1 MKKNSI
7 KAVTFDL
14 WETLLFERDGSNLQR
29 TLARCRN
36 LAGALTNL
44 GIQTSP
50 EQVDVALKGMISSI
64 LKVWEKDKDVSHLDQ
79 LRLIVEAVS
88 HGTVVIKD
96 EWIDELSIAYVSP
109 IFEVRPYLNPDAR
122 DALESLQR
130 RRKSMA
136 LICNT
141 GLTPGIVL
149 RKLLAEEGV
158 AEYFDLMLFSDE
170 VGIRKPD
177 PAIFHLVASRLK
189 MEPTEIVHVGD
200 NLKTDVWGARK
211 AGFKA
216 IHFRC
221 EEGHDKIA
229 EADPNSLV
237 SISRRLGGLEAEQ
250 IFADKTVS
258 SLTDVSRVIEG
269 LELAIDKN

>member
-1 MKKNSI
+1 MQKNSI

-36 LAGALTNL
+36 LAAALTNL

-50 EQVDVALKGMISSI
+50 EQVDLALKGTISSI

-88 HGTVVIKD
+88 HGAAVIKD
-96 EWIDELSIAYVSP
+96 EWVDELSTAYVSP

-122 DALESLQR
+122 NVLASLR
-130 RRKSMA
+130 RRSKSIA

-141 GLTPGIVL
+141 GLTPGIAL

-170 VGIRKPD
+170 VGTRKPD
-177 PAIFHLVASRLK
+177 PAIFHLAASSMK

-200 NLKTDVWGARK
+200 NLKTDVWGAKK

-216 IHFRC
+216 IHFHC
-221 EEGHDKIA
+221 EKGHDKIA

-237 SISRRLGGLEAEQ
+237 SISRRLSGLETEQ
-250 IFADKTVS
+250 IFADKTVT
-258 SLTDVSRVIEG
+258 SLTDVARIIEG
-269 LELAIDKN
+269 LEQAIEKN

>member
-1 MKKNSI
+1 MQKNSI

-50 EQVDVALKGMISSI
+50 EQVDVALKGTISSI

-96 EWIDELSIAYVSP
+96 EWVDELSTAYVSP
-109 IFEVRPYLNPDAR
+109 IFEVRPHLNPDAR
-122 DALESLQR
+122 DALESLMR
-130 RRKSMA
+130 GSKSMA

-141 GLTPGIVL
+141 GLTPGIAL

-158 AEYFDLMLFSDE
+158 GEYFDLMLFSDE

-177 PAIFHLVASRLK
+177 AAIFRLAASSLK

-200 NLKTDVWGARK
+200 NLKTDVWGAKK

-216 IHFRC
+216 IHFHC

-229 EADPNSLV
+229 EADPSSLV
-237 SISRRLGGLEAEQ
+237 SISRTLGGLKAEQ

-258 SLTDVSRVIEG
+258 SLTDIARVIEG
-269 LELAIDKN
+269 LELAMNKN

>member
-1 MKKNSI
+1 MQKHSI

-14 WETLLFERDGSNLQR
+14 WETLLFERDGSNQHR
-29 TLARCRN
+29 TAARCRN

-44 GIQTSP
+44 GIQTTP
-50 EQVDVALKGMISSI
+50 EQVDVALKGTISSI

-96 EWIDELSIAYVSP
+96 EWVDELSTAYVSP
-109 IFEVRPYLNPDAR
+109 LFEVRPYLNPDAR
-122 DALESLQR
+122 DTLESLQR

-177 PAIFHLVASRLK
+177 PAIFHLAASGLK
-189 MEPTEIVHVGD
+189 MEPTETVHVGD
-200 NLKTDVWGARK
+200 NLKTDVWGAKK

-216 IHFRC
+216 IHFHC

-229 EADPNSLV
+229 EANPSSLV

-258 SLTDVSRVIEG
+258 SLTDVARAIEE

>member
-1 MKKNSI
+1 MQKNSV

-44 GIQTSP
+44 GVQTTP
-50 EQVDVALKGMISSI
+50 EQVDVAFKCTISSI

-88 HGTVVIKD
+88 HGTVVMKD
-96 EWIDELSIAYVSP
+96 GWIDELSTAYVSP

-122 DALESLQR
+122 NVLESLRR
-130 RRKSMA
+130 RRKSIA

-170 VGIRKPD
+170 IGIRKPD
-177 PAIFHLVASRLK
+177 PAIFRLAANSLK

-200 NLKTDVWGARK
+200 NLKTDVWGAKK

-216 IHFRC
+216 IHFHC
-221 EEGHDKIA
+221 EGGHDRIA
-229 EADPNSLV
+229 EADPTSLV
-237 SISRRLGGLEAEQ
+237 SISRRLGGLEAER

-258 SLTDVSRVIEG
+258 SLTDIAGVIEG
-269 LELAIDKN
+269 LELAMNKN